1 MLKNL
6 FKNKI
11 SILIFIVLVAVLVA
25 IRAFENQLFYDPLL
39 EYFKSN
45 FMNLPL
51 PKVDFLKL
59 CFGLFFRYSLNSI
72 ISLLIIFVVFKDF
85 AFIKFASIIY
95 VLFFIVLIIFFIL
108 TYNFFGED
116 NKMLLFYIRRFLIQP
131 LLLMLFLPGFYY
143 QKTVK

>member
-11 SILIFIVLVAVLVA
+11 SVLIFIVLVAVLVA

-95 VLFFIVLIIFFIL
+95 ILLFIILIISFIL
-108 TYNFFGED
+108 TFHFFGED

>member
-11 SILIFIVLVAVLVA
+11 SVLIFMVLVAVLVA

-72 ISLLIIFVVFKDF
+72 ISLLIIYVVFKDF

-95 VLFFIVLIIFFIL
+95 ILFFIALIITFIL
-108 TYNFFGED
+108 TYNFFGEY